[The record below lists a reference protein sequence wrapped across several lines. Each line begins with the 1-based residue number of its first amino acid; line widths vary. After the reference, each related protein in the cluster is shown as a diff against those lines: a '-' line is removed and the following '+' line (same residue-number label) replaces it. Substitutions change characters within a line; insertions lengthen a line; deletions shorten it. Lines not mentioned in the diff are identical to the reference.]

1 MPAEVTRQSS
11 ADDTQHAMPRS
22 LVETAGL
29 ATDAA
34 LAACLDGVGT
44 IKGAC
49 AAVVKLLAAHP
60 GLMPS
65 VFLERGGRL
74 RCQAVSGY
82 WQVFDGIPP
91 GAGVIGRT
99 FASGEPAV
107 ISNPSSL
114 DGYLE
119 AIPGVRSE
127 VCVPIRLDGRVI
139 GALNVESE
147 RQLSEKLVPGLERCA
162 KFVAAHIAKLG
173 GMPEETRSERLARHA
188 VALSGLVER
197 DAILAR
203 VVEAACDVAGMES
216 VAIGLADRGGL
227 YVAAAEG
234 AHARAI
240 RALTSDQLREVSDWV
255 RATTS
260 VHTIGEPVGRGVGG
274 HEALRRAGAEALI
287 ALPLV
292 AGTGFMLL
300 VDSAP
305 ITLETEDIEL
315 LELLAAHATSA
326 LATATA
332 LGDLRER
339 AATDPL
345 TGLGHH
351 ASFHAALEEACARPE
366 RRGSLALLVFDLD
379 GFKRVNDTRGH
390 QAGDHMLRQAATSL
404 RGALRAGEIVYRIGG
419 DEFAALVT
427 VASPNEAMSA
437 AGRLRRVVYERTGAG
452 VSVGVAL
459 HTAPEDPAAFF
470 ARADAALYDA
480 KRAGGNRSA
489 LHAQR

>member
-1 MPAEVTRQSS
+1 MSAEVERQTT
-11 ADDTQHAMPRS
+11 ADHAHHGMPRS

-34 LAACLDGVGT
+34 LRACLDGVGT
-44 IKGAC
+44 VKGAC
-49 AAVVKLLAAHP
+49 AAVVQLLAAHP
-60 GLMPS
+60 GLLPS
-65 VFLERGGRL
+65 IFLERGGRL

-91 GAGVIGRT
+91 NAGVVGRT
-99 FASGEPAV
+99 FASGKPAV
-107 ISNPSSL
+107 IPNTSGL

-119 AIPGVRSE
+119 AVPAVRSE
-127 VCVPIRLDGRVI
+127 VCVPIHLGERVI

-147 RQLSEKLVPGLERCA
+147 RELSDTLVPALERCA
-162 KFVAAHIAKLG
+162 MFLAEHIGQLG
-173 GMPEETRSERLARHA
+173 GIPEETRSERLARHA

-197 DAILAR
+197 EAILAR
-203 VVEAACDVAGMES
+203 VVEAASDVAEMQS
-216 VAIGLADRGGL
+216 VAIGLAAPGGL
-227 YVAAAEG
+227 HMAAAEG
-234 AHARAI
+234 THSAAL
-240 RALTSDQLREVSDWV
+240 RALTPEELREVSDWV

-260 VHTIGEPVGRGVGG
+260 VHTIGEPAGSGAPG

-292 AGTGFMLL
+292 AGTGFLLL

-305 ITLETEDIEL
+305 VALETEDIEL

-390 QAGDHMLRQAATSL
+390 QAGDHLLRQAATSL
-404 RGALRAGEIVYRIGG
+404 REALRAGEIVYRIGG

-427 VASPNEAMSA
+427 VVTPEEAMA
-437 AGRLRRVVYERTGAG
+437 AASRLRRVVNERIGAG

-470 ARADAALYDA
+470 ARADAALYEA
-480 KRAGGNRSA
+480 KRAGGNRAA
-489 LHAQR
+489 LDSRG

>member
-1 MPAEVTRQSS
+1 M
-11 ADDTQHAMPRS
+11 
-22 LVETAGL
+22 

-44 IKGAC
+44 VKGAC
-49 AAVVKLLAAHP
+49 AAVVQLLAAHP
-60 GLMPS
+60 GLLPS
-65 VFLERGGRL
+65 IFLERGGRL

-91 GAGVIGRT
+91 SAGIVGRT
-99 FASGEPAV
+99 FASGQPSVVRTPA
-107 ISNPSSL
+107 NL
-114 DGYLE
+114 EGYLE
-119 AIPGVRSE
+119 AVPGVRSE
-127 VCVPIRLDGRVI
+127 VCVPIRMNGRIV

-147 RQLSEKLVPGLERCA
+147 RELGQKIVPALERCGG
-162 KFVAAHIAKLG
+162 FLAAHIEQLG

-197 DAILAR
+197 EEILAQ
-203 VVEAACDVAGMES
+203 VVEAACDVAEMES
-216 VAIGLADRGGL
+216 VAIGLAEPAGL
-227 YVAAAEG
+227 HVAAAEG
-234 AHARAI
+234 PHAP
-240 RALTSDQLREVSDWV
+240 ALRSMTPEQLRAVSNWV
-255 RATTS
+255 RTTTS
-260 VHTIGEPVGRGVGG
+260 VHTIGEPDGRGFAG
-274 HEALRRAGAEALI
+274 HEALRGAGAEALI

-292 AGTGFMLL
+292 AGSGFLL
-300 VDSAP
+300 VVDSRPVA
-305 ITLETEDIEL
+305 LETEDIEL
-315 LELLAAHATSA
+315 LELLAAQATSA
-326 LATATA
+326 LATASA

-366 RRGSLALLVFDLD
+366 RRGTLALLVFDLD

-390 QAGDHMLRQAATSL
+390 QAGDQLLRQAARSL
-404 RGALRAGEIVYRIGG
+404 RSALRSGEIVYRIGG

-427 VASPNEAMSA
+427 VATSAEAMAA
-437 AGRLRRVVYERTGAG
+437 AGRLREVVNQRIDGG

-470 ARADAALYDA
+470 ARADAALYEA
-480 KRAGGNRSA
+480 KRAGGNRAA
-489 LHAQR
+489 LDSRS

>member
-1 MPAEVTRQSS
+1 MSAEVKRQTSIGDTRHRVSQS
-11 ADDTQHAMPRS
+11 H
-22 LVETAGL
+22 VENAGL

-44 IKGAC
+44 VKGAC
-49 AAVVKLLAAHP
+49 AAVVKLIAAHP

-65 VFLERGGRL
+65 LYLERGGRL
-74 RCQAVSGY
+74 RCQAVVGY
-82 WQVFDGIPP
+82 WQVFDGLPP
-91 GAGVIGRT
+91 GTGVIGAT
-99 FASGEPAV
+99 FAGGKPA
-107 ISNPSSL
+107 ILRNTSESN
-114 DGYLE
+114 GYLE

-127 VCVPIRLDGRVI
+127 VCVPIFTGERVI

-147 RQLSEKLVPGLERCA
+147 RELTEQLVPALERCA
-162 KFVAAHIAKLG
+162 RHVAARIEELG
-173 GMPEETRSERLARHA
+173 GLAEEKRSERLARHA

-197 DAILAR
+197 EAILGR
-203 VVEAACDVAGMES
+203 VVEAARDVAEMES
-216 VAIGLADRGGL
+216 AAIGLADPDGL
-227 YVAAAEG
+227 RLAAAEG
-234 AHARAI
+234 MHAPV
-240 RALTSDQLREVSDWV
+240 LRGLAADELAKLAEWV
-255 RATTS
+255 QATTS
-260 VHTIGEPVGRGVGG
+260 VHTVGEPVGRGFAG
-274 HEALRRAGAEALI
+274 HETLRDAGAEALI

-292 AGTGFMLL
+292 AGTGFLL
-300 VDSAP
+300 LLDSAP
-305 ITLETEDIEL
+305 IALETEDIEL

-326 LATATA
+326 LATASA

-351 ASFHAALEEACARPE
+351 ASFHAALEEKCARPE

-390 QAGDHMLRQAATSL
+390 QAGDHLLRQAATSL
-404 RGALRAGEIVYRIGG
+404 REALRSGEILYRIGG

-427 VASPNEAMSA
+427 VSSPGEAMA
-437 AGRLRRVVYERTGAG
+437 AANRLRGVVDTHIAAG

-470 ARADAALYDA
+470 ARADAALYEA
-480 KRAGGNRSA
+480 KRAGGNRAA
-489 LHAQR
+489 LDARL